1 VKTKARP
8 KTKDAANGRL
18 LDDFDV
24 TADLGLP
31 QYRWAHVSK
40 SATLGLI
47 TGIMALGASL
57 TGLLA
62 PQGAALGVLSVVICL
77 VGLRAVDK
85 PYVTGHGLV
94 VLGLFAAVAAIL
106 IGLVA
111 MTGEFNWP
119 NSGTNEV
126 DRVHDWL
133 DENWSWLAQW

>member
-1 VKTKARP
+1 MRP
-8 KTKDAANGRL
+8 KTDNAANGRL

-24 TADLGLP
+24 TADLGFP
-31 QYRWAHVSK
+31 QYQWTHVST

-47 TGIMALGASL
+47 TGILALVASL

-62 PQGAALGVLSVVICL
+62 PQGAALGVVSVVICL

-94 VLGLFAAVAAIL
+94 VLGLLAAVAAIV

-111 MTGEFNWP
+111 MTGEFTWP

-133 DENWSWLAQW
+133 DEKWSWLARW